1 MANGLTRTDSEI
13 YRNLMKINVFANVH
27 IVHENLN
34 IRRFLR
40 TITRKLIHSDV
51 YK

>member
-13 YRNLMKINVFANVH
+13 YRNLMKINVFANVR

-40 TITRKLIHSDV
+40 TITHSEINSQRRL
-51 YK
+51 